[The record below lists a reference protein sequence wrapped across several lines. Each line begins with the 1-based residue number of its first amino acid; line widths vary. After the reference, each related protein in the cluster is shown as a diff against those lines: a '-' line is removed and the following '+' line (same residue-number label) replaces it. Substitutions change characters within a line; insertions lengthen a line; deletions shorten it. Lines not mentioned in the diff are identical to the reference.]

1 MRRLWVR
8 LTLLFSS
15 IVLVAAAVIILIGLL
30 ITQESVIRYILSTL
44 IERPGAL
51 IDRLNGYYEGN
62 GNSWEGVGNVLDFK
76 LAEHFGP
83 DTPAFVRDLNGNEYQ
98 LRPDDGQPLEDTSFP
113 INRDDTLKGYL
124 VVQYPAPDYS
134 EFLTQ
139 FSRIMLF
146 IAFIGT
152 IIGLIYAVFVS
163 RSLTAPLTRLSD
175 AAKAIGARN
184 LTARVEPQ
192 GSYEMVELANSF
204 NRMAADLER
213 GEALRRDMLA
223 DTAHELRTP
232 LSVLMGNLR
241 AILDDVYPLDKA
253 EVARLYEQSRLLNR
267 LVNDLHE
274 LAQAEARQLP
284 MSHQPTDVQALVEG
298 LLQDF
303 EPLAEEEGLTLNAQ
317 VSPNLPPVTM
327 DKQRMAQVINNLLA
341 NALRHTPS
349 GGTLSVLVGR
359 SDDHV
364 TITVRDNGEGIAPAD
379 LPNVFNRFYRSDRAR
394 ARSTGGSGLGLA
406 IAKAIVEA
414 HDGSIRVES
423 QPGHGA
429 TFTIS
434 LPLT

>member
-44 IERPGAL
+44 IERPGAI
-51 IDRLNGYYEGN
+51 IDRLNAYYEDN
-62 GNSWEGVGNVLDFK
+62 ENSWEGVGNVLDFK

-83 DTPAFVRDLNGNEYQ
+83 DTPAFVRDLNGNEFQ
-98 LRPDDGQPLEDTSFP
+98 LRPDEGQPLEDTSFP
-113 INRDDTLKGYL
+113 INRDNTLKGYL

-184 LTARVEPQ
+184 LTARVQPQ

-284 MSHQPTDVQALVEG
+284 MSRQPTDVKALVEA

-303 EPLAEEEGLTLNAQ
+303 EPLAEEEGLKLHAEY
-317 VSPNLPPVTM
+317 SPNLPLVTM
-327 DKQRMAQVINNLLA
+327 DKLRMAQVINNLLA
-341 NALRHTPS
+341 NALRHTSS
-349 GGTLSVLVGR
+349 GGILSVLVGR

-423 QPGHGA
+423 TLGQGA